1 MAVVQCPSG
10 STGFA
15 KWPCDSTGTT
25 QLDRRAEWNI
35 KGPSL
40 AECRSLW
47 LGELDSKLR
56 GGLVSVGNV
65 SNILAEKTSTQHTE
79 SSNILYGGDLVLG
92 ARMLKHMAERMHY
105 DLQRTVNLEAR
116 EAMVTDLVQN
126 VVKTASNLISDSNHR
141 RQSWGDLSPDEHGR
155 AATALLVGLE
165 ENAFLLAETV
175 TSEKII
181 IKPTENI
188 CKLYKQ

>member
-1 MAVVQCPSG
+1 MG
-10 STGFA
+10 WST
-15 KWPCDSTGTT
+15 
-25 QLDRRAEWNI
+25 
-35 KGPSL
+35 KGPTL

-47 LGELDSKLR
+47 LGELDTKLR
-56 GGLVSVGNV
+56 GGLDSVSNV
-65 SNILAEKTSTQHTE
+65 SKIFAEKTAQINDKNHATSGTSASQPETE
-79 SSNILYGGDLVLG
+79 EPVNIIFGGDLVLG

-105 DLQRTVNLEAR
+105 DLQRTMNLEAR

-126 VVKTASNLISDSNHR
+126 VVKTASNLISDSSEV
-141 RQSWGDLSPDEHGR
+141 RQSWSDLSSDELGR

-188 CKLYKQ
+188 CKYIRSF

>member
-1 MAVVQCPSG
+1 MQCSSG

-15 KWPCDSTGTT
+15 KWSCDHPDIRDIDHAGSGK
-25 QLDRRAEWNI
+25 QVSWNSN
-35 KGPSL
+35 GPTL

-56 GGLVSVGNV
+56 SGLNSVSNV
-65 SNILAEKTSTQHTE
+65 SKILAEKTAGIGE
-79 SSNILYGGDLVLG
+79 NVGIFGGDLVLG
-92 ARMLKHMAERMHY
+92 ARLLKHMAERMHY

-126 VVKTASNLISDSNHR
+126 VVKTASNFISSDKDDSQI
-141 RQSWGDLSPDEHGR
+141 RQSWTDLRPDERGR

-181 IKPTENI
+181 IKPTDKI
-188 CKLYKQ
+188 RK